1 MARYLVAH
9 YLPTALFSLK
19 DSQATNAAGK
29 TLLVPSPY
37 AVKMAL
43 LDVAARW
50 QGVESAKTVF
60 AWLKSLEVRPSPPQ
74 YACVTNA
81 FIKIQKP
88 WQSKESGAKA
98 EEARKKAIA
107 DGKAPFQPT
116 IAFREYAQFQGELR
130 IALEVSSLKPEALE
144 TLQALLLRV
153 NYFGKR
159 GCFVQF
165 TQFAELEVL
174 DEGFVTMTGDQK
186 ASSGSVMHYLDDFGP
201 RITWDKVNVYAKDK
215 PDRETRAALLP
226 YQLRR
231 SSKRS
236 SLYQRP
242 V

>member
-1 MARYLVAH
+1 MAWYLVAH

-50 QGVESAKTVF
+50 QGVEAAQKVF
-60 AWLKSLEVRPSPPQ
+60 SWLKGLEIRPSPPQ

-81 FIKIQKP
+81 FIKIQRPPKNPKP
-88 WQSKESGAKA
+88 NE
-98 EEARKKAIA
+98 
-107 DGKAPFQPT
+107 PFSPT
-116 IAFREYAQFQGELR
+116 IAFREYVQFQGELR
-130 IALEVSSLKPEALE
+130 IALEVSVLKPEMLE
-144 TLQALLLRV
+144 TLQSLLLRV

-159 GCFVQF
+159 GCFMQF
-165 TQFAELEVL
+165 VEFSEHDSL
-174 DEGFVTMTGDQK
+174 DASFVTVGAGMGV
-186 ASSGSVMHYLDDFGP
+186 SSGSVMHYLDDFGAKM
-201 RITWDKVNVYAKDK
+201 TWDKVNIYAKDK
-215 PDRETRAALLP
+215 PDRDTRPALLP

-236 SLYQRP
+236 SLYHR
-242 V
+242 VV

>member
-1 MARYLVAH
+1 MARHLVAH

-50 QGVESAKTVF
+50 QGVEAAKKAFV
-60 AWLKSLEVRPSPPQ
+60 WLKSLEIRPSPPQ

-81 FIKIQKP
+81 FIKIQRPPKNPKP
-88 WQSKESGAKA
+88 GE
-98 EEARKKAIA
+98 
-107 DGKAPFQPT
+107 PFSPT
-116 IAFREYAQFQGELR
+116 IAFREYAQFEGELR
-130 IALEVSSLKPEALE
+130 VAFEVSALEPEALE

-159 GCFVQF
+159 GCFMQF
-165 TQFAELEVL
+165 TQFSELEAL
-174 DEGFVTMTGDQK
+174 DEGFVTLTGDPK
-186 ASSGSVMHYLDDFGP
+186 TSSGSVMHYLDDFGP
-201 RITWDKVNVYAKDK
+201 KMTWDKVNVYAKDK

-236 SLYQRP
+236 SLYRR
-242 V
+242 VV